1 MWGRF
6 ANIIA
11 GLAIVLVVAACSR
24 SGPAPVVY
32 GTKTSPGNSPGT
44 QVAAPAKAVSVS
56 SGSYRVAAQET
67 LYSISRRS
75 GVSLGAL
82 ISANKLQPP
91 YRLRRGQTLH
101 IPSLRYHKV
110 TAGETLYS
118 ISRRYRVSV
127 YTLARGNNLAL
138 PYSIRSGQ
146 RLALP
151 GTNKAVRAPKTQ
163 TAAVKPRRAQ
173 PKRKPVRTKPPA
185 RSGSRFAWPV
195 QGRVISRFGV
205 KPNGLHNDGINIA
218 VKQGTA
224 VRAADNGVVVYAG
237 NELRG
242 FGNLLLL
249 RHQGGWLTAYGH
261 NQALVVKVGDIVR
274 RGQRIA
280 RSGATGN
287 ITRPQLHFE
296 VRKGRRAVNPAR
308 YLTSKQAMGQALGQV
323 LSSRS

>member
-1 MWGRF
+1 MVF
-6 ANIIA
+6 A
-11 GLAIVLVVAACSR
+11 LAACGR
-24 SGPAPVVY
+24 SVPAPLIY
-32 GTKTSPGNSPGT
+32 GTTTTAATAARAKPTNQSKAMPVSAGT
-44 QVAAPAKAVSVS
+44 
-56 SGSYRVAAQET
+56 YRVAAQET
-67 LYSISRRS
+67 LYAISRRS
-75 GVSLGAL
+75 GVGLGEL
-82 ISANKLQPP
+82 ITANKLQPP
-91 YRLRRGQTLH
+91 YRLRRGQTLQ
-101 IPSLRYHKV
+101 IPALRYHKV
-110 TAGETLYS
+110 AAGETLYS

-127 YTLARGNNLAL
+127 YSLARGNKLSP
-138 PYSIRSGQ
+138 PYSIQSGQ

-151 GTNKAVRAPKTQ
+151 VSGNAAPAPTPAYVVGTVSKAKPRTQTRRAP
-163 TAAVKPRRAQ
+163 VK
-173 PKRKPVRTKPPA
+173 TKPPA
-185 RSGSRFAWPV
+185 RSGGRFAWPV

-205 KPNGLHNDGINIA
+205 KANGLHNDGINIA

-261 NQALVVKVGDIVR
+261 NRNLDVKVGDIVH

-296 VRKGRRAVNPAR
+296 VRKGRRAVNPTR
-308 YLTSKQAMGQALGQV
+308 YLATKQAMRGLP
-323 LSSRS
+323 SSRS